1 MFNLPNVCQMEVNYP
16 KVKSSNDQRVF
27 IEFYQNKKRYRLF
40 NGSKINVEIHP
51 NSYPVRRRI
60 EIGNQLA
67 SEVYSLLIKGVSM
80 EILKTSIHI
89 KPNMRDID
97 YIKVALEKKLKE
109 NYSEKYKSMLR
120 FSYRCLLK
128 QNTTQTIASKH
139 IKKIV
144 GKYTAG
150 VSQNTIRRHL
160 SVLINEAK
168 SIGMASDP
176 MLHIKTK
183 KTNAKLHKPYQNIAK
198 ILQAIKAYNPN
209 LHLCCL
215 MTYGCLLRPHR
226 EIRELTWSDFS
237 DDLKYIHLSG
247 NRNKSGRNRIV
258 PVPSYIR
265 NILVKGNPKDNI
277 FSGKPQPLNQDYF
290 KTLWSRFKR
299 QSNLLE
305 QGQTLYSFRHSGAIE
320 IFKRTGSITKLQ
332 KAMGHSSINV
342 SLTYLRGLE
351 IAELKEED
359 MPMV

>member
-1 MFNLPNVCQMEVNYP
+1 MSNLKVTIGYYKNKPFINVYIDKIRYRFWNGESIEINIKCIENPNLLKAAFELKLREGWRPQPKKKVVKEVPITVIQALNQGVQTKIAQGCSERFIKDAKRIVTLWKRYESEQQIKNLTLDKLQP
-16 KVKSSNDQRVF
+16 SHIRNFLVRPNWSAKTQRTVKSTLSPLLS
-27 IEFYQNKKRYRLF
+27 EF
-40 NGSKINVEIHP
+40 
-51 NSYPVRRRI
+51 
-60 EIGNQLA
+60 
-67 SEVYSLLIKGVSM
+67 
-80 EILKTSIHI
+80 
-89 KPNMRDID
+89 KPHLVQGI
-97 YIKVALEKKLKE
+97 KLKKPT
-109 NYSEKYKSMLR
+109 S
-120 FSYRCLLK
+120 
-128 QNTTQTIASKH
+128 T
-139 IKKIV
+139 
-144 GKYTAG
+144 
-150 VSQNTIRRHL
+150 
-160 SVLINEAK
+160 
-168 SIGMASDP
+168 
-176 MLHIKTK
+176 
-183 KTNAKLHKPYQNIAK
+183 LHKPFDNINE
-198 ILQAIKAYNPN
+198 ILESIKAYNKQ
-209 LHLCCL
+209 LYLCCL

-265 NILVKGNPKDNI
+265 DVLVKGEPHHNI

-299 QSNLLE
+299 QSKTLE